1 MLCVS
6 RSTPCVDIC
15 AYAQMSWASKNQ
27 CVMHQ
32 NHHFT
37 VIKNRT
43 ISNSAQTWVTARCD
57 IGTFLCMLNTRLLS
71 LESLMKQS
79 TSTTACNLVCLQS
92 LICLLCQ
99 NLRANITSDR
109 FVGTTASCTMVWYA
123 WKFCALGTGQS
134 ICVNHSGSET
144 K

>member
-1 MLCVS
+1 VLCVS
-6 RSTPCVDIC
+6 RSAPCVDIC
-15 AYAQMSWASKNQ
+15 ACAQMSWASKNQ
-27 CVMHQ
+27 CVTHQ
-32 NHHFT
+32 NHHFN
-37 VIKNRT
+37 VMKNRT
-43 ISNSAQTWVTARCD
+43 TSNSAQTWVTARFD

-79 TSTTACNLVCLQS
+79 TSTTARNLVCLQS

-123 WKFCALGTGQS
+123 WRFAQWSDMYESSVC
-134 ICVNHSGSET
+134 
-144 K
+144 